1 MRVEYRIGYF
11 DRLAFYLT
19 HQFLSPVANGFYII
33 LAMLIFAS
41 ELRKQP
47 VILSITVAIVI
58 YIIMWIAQAIFLAVY
73 LFTRRSD
80 CVLTHHVVEARDD
93 VLSDSTK
100 FHESR
105 FFWSGIQRIV
115 TRPGFVAVYIAQHA
129 AILIPKRAFRSKH
142 DRKQF
147 IEVVRLR
154 AAAQAHR

>member
-33 LAMLIFAS
+33 LATLIFFS
-41 ELRKQP
+41 ELRKHP
-47 VILSITVAIVI
+47 VVLSITVAIVI
-58 YIIMWIAQAIFLAVY
+58 YLIMWIAQAIFLAIY

-80 CVLTHHVVEARDD
+80 CILTHHVVEARDD

-100 FHESR
+100 FHQAR
-105 FFWSGIQRIV
+105 FFWPGIQRIV

-129 AILIPKRAFRSKH
+129 AILIPNRAFRSKH

-147 IEVVRLR
+147 VEVVRMHLR
-154 AAAQAHR
+154 AV

>member
-1 MRVEYRIGYF
+1 MRFEYRIGYF

-80 CVLTHHVVEARDD
+80 YILTHHVVEARDD

-100 FHESR
+100 FHEAR
-105 FFWSGIQRIV
+105 FFWPGTQRIG
-115 TRPGFVAVYIAQHA
+115 TRPGFVAVYTAQHA
-129 AILIPKRAFRSKH
+129 AILIPNRAFRSKH

-147 IEVVRLR
+147 VEVVRMHLR
-154 AAAQAHR
+154 AV

>member
-19 HQFLSPVANGFYII
+19 LQFLSPVANGFYII

-47 VILSITVAIVI
+47 VVLSITVAIVI
-58 YIIMWIAQAIFLAVY
+58 YVIMWIAQAVFLAVY
-73 LFTRRSD
+73 LFRRHSD
-80 CVLTHHVVEARDD
+80 RILTQHVVEARDD

-100 FHESR
+100 FHEAR
-105 FFWSGIQRIV
+105 FFWPGIQRIV

-129 AILIPKRAFRSKH
+129 AILIPNRAFRSKH

-147 IEVVRLR
+147 IEVVRIHLR
-154 AAAQAHR
+154 AV